1 MASSMP
7 VPVSPS
13 VGPGL
18 IGRPSGSPVML
29 ITPPHGLRDHVE
41 GQVVLV
47 RAALAEALHLGVDDA
62 GIDLGD
68 DVVAEAQPLDR
79 AGREVLHEHVGL
91 GGEILD
97 ELLAGRRL
105 QVDGQ
110 RFLVGVEDQEIER
123 SRRRARARMH
133 AAGIAA
139 LRVLDLHHLGAEPRQ
154 RLRAGRP
161 RLELRQIQ
169 HAHACE
175 TGERCPLG
183 LHWRLHSRRDRLL
196 LD

>member
-18 IGRPSGSPVML
+18 DRTAVGL
-29 ITPPHGLRDHVE
+29 AADAHHAAHGLGDHVE
-41 GQVVLV
+41 GQVVLE
-47 RAALAEALHLGVDDA
+47 RAALAEAFHLGVDDA

-68 DVVAEAQPLDR
+68 DIVAEPQPLDGAR
-79 AGREVLHEHVGL
+79 REVLHEHVGL
-91 GGEILD
+91 GGEIED
-97 ELLAGRRL
+97 DLLAGRRL

-123 SRRRARARMH
+123 GAAGLSQDH

-139 LRVLDLHHLGAEPRQ
+139 FRVLDLHHLGAQPRQ
-154 RLRAGRP
+154 RFRARRS
-161 RLELRQIQ
+161 RLELREIQ
-169 HAHACE
+169 YAHACE

-183 LHWRLHSRRDRLL
+183 LHWRLHSRWD
-196 LD
+196 